1 MTSKEEL
8 EEWQY
13 QDVAFNTGKLVE
25 RERIIKLLDTECE
38 CEHDHYCAY
47 HRAIAIILE
56 EDTNG

>member
-1 MTSKEEL
+1 MTEEKS
-8 EEWQY
+8 EHIIRREHY
-13 QDVAFNTGKLVE
+13 VAGREDE

-47 HRAIAIILE
+47 HRAIKLILE